1 MGRVEALVIPPV
13 ELATIVH
20 RGTHANI
27 DLAYGTLGTYV
38 AEHALAVDG
47 PIREY
52 YPVGRR
58 ESADTAEWR
67 TEIGW
72 PIFRTGPAPD
82 STGAS
87 EEQDGD
93 ADRAG

>member
-52 YPVGRR
+52 YLVS
-58 ESADTAEWR
+58 SADTDDVAKHR
-67 TEIGW
+67 TEVCW
-72 PIFRTGPAPD
+72 PVFRTGEPD
-82 STGAS
+82 QGRA
-87 EEQDGD
+87 DGG
-93 ADRAG
+93 R